1 MDAVLD
7 AARVMELRRE
17 IYSKPEVSPEDLSG
31 LLAQGR
37 AAGAAAPAE
46 YAALISQVAV
56 DLLINQTDPP
66 KYITQPSADWFV
78 GQLAAGGL
86 SCAAEYRMLTDVIRE
101 AISVP
106 PSLAAFAVGEI
117 EKATTTGHVAAG
129 GVSDHPAGR
138 VTGADVE
145 ALRVAVFAA
154 TEGSSLHVTRASA
167 EALFRIAHVC
177 SGGVNDASFDPF
189 FAGAI
194 GDHLMGIAH
203 RWTQGADEVLAD
215 EKELTQKPRFGAF
228 VKGLLGQNPADPEAR
243 KSVNDQVE
251 DQLEAQEVADDAERA
266 LAAPID
272 GDETAWLLSNLTQ
285 GGRLTSAETAL
296 LRFLK
301 AESPVLSANLLA
313 RAQTAAK
320 AA

>member
-17 IYSKPEVSPEDLSG
+17 IYSKPEVSCEDLSG

-46 YAALISQVAV
+46 YGALISQVAV

-86 SCAAEYRMLTDVIRE
+86 SCAAEYLMLTDVIRE

-117 EKATTTGHVAAG
+117 EKATTAGHVAG
-129 GVSDHPAGR
+129 GVSDHPAGQ

-177 SGGVNDASFDPF
+177 AGGANDASFDPF

-203 RWTQGADEVLAD
+203 RWTQSADEVRAD
-215 EKELTQKPRFGAF
+215 ETELTQKPKFAAF
-228 VKGLLGQNPADPEAR
+228 VKGLLGQNPADPEGR
-243 KSVNDQVE
+243 KSVNDQVA
-251 DQLEAQEVADDAERA
+251 DQLEAQDAADDAERA
-266 LAAPID
+266 RAAPID
-272 GDETAWLLSNLTQ
+272 GDETQWLLSNLTQ

-301 AESPVLSANLLA
+301 AESPVLSADLLA